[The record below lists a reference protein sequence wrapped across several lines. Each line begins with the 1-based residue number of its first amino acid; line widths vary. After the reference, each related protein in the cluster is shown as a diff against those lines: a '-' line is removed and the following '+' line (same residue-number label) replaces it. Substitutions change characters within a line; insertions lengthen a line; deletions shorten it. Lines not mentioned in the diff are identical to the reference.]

1 MIWIISLNSSLGHI
15 YSYEPKKHSLILLE
29 SIGNPSA
36 KLKESDLVSDRPG
49 HYQTMHSAKGAY
61 EPPTSP
67 HDVELNYFTKKL
79 ADFLKKGLDNHEYTQ
94 LILCSAPHVGGI
106 LLSNLDKQVAQTLLT
121 NIKKNFVEDDSS
133 VLTNYLKENWWD
145 IIRSNKI

>member
-1 MIWIISLNSSLGHI
+1 MIWVISLNSSLGHI

-29 SIGNPSA
+29 SLENPSA

-61 EPPTSP
+61 QPSTSP
-67 HDVELNYFTKKL
+67 HDVELDYFTKNL
-79 ADFLKKGLDNHEYTQ
+79 ANFLKKGLDNHEYTQ
-94 LILCSAPHVGGI
+94 LILCSAPHVGGV
-106 LLSNLDKQVAQTLLT
+106 LLSNLDKQVEQTLLT
-121 NIKKNFVEDDSS
+121 NIKKNFVEADSS
-133 VLTNYLKENWWD
+133 VLINYLKEHWWD